1 MPAYAFYGPC
11 LARGLAVDVS
21 ECVVLAATSCCW
33 DLFVSRQAVERE
45 LPEASCIAMRERPQ
59 EDCGPNLG
67 RIAKLTAECG
77 APQAAVSLSL
87 QLVVPPFLFRR
98 HDRSRGEAD
107 DLIALALATH
117 GVPELRFPAELR
129 LRSLQGSGR
138 RL

>member
-1 MPAYAFYGPC
+1 MPAYAFYWPC

-45 LPEASCIAMRERPQ
+45 LPEASCITRGKGLRRTC
-59 EDCGPNLG
+59 DPNLG

-87 QLVVPPFLFRR
+87 QLVMPPFLFRR
-98 HDRSRGEAD
+98 HDPSRGEAD
-107 DLIALALATH
+107 GLIALALATH

-129 LRSLQGSGR
+129 LRSLQASGR